1 MKNIFKSLLSIVAAV
16 VLTLSLASCITAQ
29 SKLQFTAFP
38 DAEYYVGEMDEE
50 AFLEEVK
57 VSVDGTN
64 YSLKDLKNNN
74 AIISGINL
82 DELGSHTLVVTYN
95 GSTITFQYDV
105 VLGNEVDLDGDP
117 YETLAEALEEA
128 NKKPEEA
135 HTIKLLKNIN
145 SKVSYTI
152 DKEADIALDLN
163 GFKLYHVSEYKGGS
177 NFITNKGNLT
187 IVGEGGSIVFM
198 SKYPDIDWGTEGYPG
213 YACNTIR
220 NEGTLYVN
228 GDVVIENQTPRGGAS
243 YVVDNYSQS
252 KLVVLKGTLL
262 QSGGD
267 VAIRTFASKG
277 SNINVE
283 IKGGVVSGRRAIW
296 VQLAGSNFENKPVVN
311 VNISGGELKA
321 TQYTVYVYSYGDSH
335 EGVTLNISGG
345 ELSCAEGQYTIA
357 YATKDTEG
365 REDVPTL
372 NVTGGTF
379 DKNGY
384 NWITNE
390 EIILK

>member
-64 YSLKDLKNNN
+64 YSLKDLKDNN

-105 VLGNEVDLDGDP
+105 VLGNEVELDGVP
-117 YETLAEALEEA
+117 YKKLADALEEA
-128 NKKPEEA
+128 NKTSDP

-145 SKVSYTI
+145 SKVTYTI
-152 DKEADIALDLN
+152 AKNADIALDLN
-163 GFKLYHVSEYKGGS
+163 GFNLYHVSELRTGTA
-177 NFITNKGNLT
+177 FFTNNGKLT
-187 IVGEGGSIVFM
+187 ISGDSGAIIFKA
-198 SKYPDIDWGTEGYPG
+198 KYPDYDWGTEGYPG
-213 YACNTIR
+213 YASNTIS
-220 NEGTLYVN
+220 NHGLLFVDGNVT
-228 GDVVIENQTPRGGAS
+228 IENQSNRGGAS
-243 YVVDNYSQS
+243 YVVDNYSQA

-262 QSGGD
+262 QSGD
-267 VAIRTFASKG
+267 DIAIRTFATNG
-277 SNINVE
+277 ANINVE

-296 VQLAGSNFENKPVVN
+296 VQLAGSNLENKPVVN

-321 TQYTVYVYSYGDSH
+321 TQYTVYVYSWGDSH

-357 YATKDTEG
+357 YATANAEG
-365 REDVPTL
+365 RDDVPTL